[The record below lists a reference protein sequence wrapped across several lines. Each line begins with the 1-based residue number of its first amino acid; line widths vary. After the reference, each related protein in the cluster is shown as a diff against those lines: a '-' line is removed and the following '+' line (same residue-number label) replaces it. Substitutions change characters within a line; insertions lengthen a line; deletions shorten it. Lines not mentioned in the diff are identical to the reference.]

1 MSSLNLFNTQTA
13 IAGLTTAT
21 TLYTD
26 GDVLGTNPMSFNLG
40 HNKGII
46 LAAVI
51 TNATINL
58 GAVDL
63 FLYDRTVTS
72 AANNAAHAISD
83 GDRLFSMG
91 LIQFPALSL
100 GQDANGQMSAI
111 DSISVPF
118 ACNAAATT
126 MFGILV
132 TRSTHTVHFGAATDI
147 SVELF
152 GTGDV

>member
-1 MSSLNLFNTQTA
+1 VTSLNIFNVSTA

-26 GDVLGTNPMSFNLG
+26 GDVLGTNPMSWNLG
-40 HNKGII
+40 FDKGII
-46 LAAVI
+46 GSAVLI
-51 TNATINL
+51 NATVNL

-83 GDRLFSMG
+83 ADRLFSLGM
-91 LIQFPALSL
+91 IQFPAASIGGDTNGQIASVDSL
-100 GQDANGQMSAI
+100 GIFYD
-111 DSISVPF
+111 V
-118 ACNAAATT
+118 NASTT
-126 MFGILV
+126 IFGILV

-147 SVELF
+147 TIRLLGSGEL
-152 GTGDV
+152 

>member
-1 MSSLNLFNTQTA
+1 MTMFSISTA

-40 HNKGII
+40 VDQGHITG
-46 LAAVI
+46 AVLI
-51 TNATINL
+51 NATVNM

-63 FLYDRTVTS
+63 FLYDRSVTS

-83 GDRLFSMG
+83 ADRLFSLGM
-91 LIQFPALSL
+91 INFPACQL
-100 GQDANGQMSAI
+100 GQDTNGQMSCI
-111 DSISVPF
+111 DSLAIPF
-118 ACNAAATT
+118 DANASNTI
-126 MFGILV
+126 FGILV

-147 SVELF
+147 TVKLL
-152 GTGDV
+152 GVAA